1 MEVKTT
7 VDVLARILD
16 EHDSRGRTV
25 TNVEA
30 TSDGADDGTLH
41 VTMDVPVDLCA
52 AGEGEGVH
60 AGLTLEDATFTERGT
75 LQVGFSTSELIPVPS
90 SVPAT
95 VSVTERDVEVTRGGL
110 VVSVDL
116 TIDPPGNEPPEPEGK
131 ATDAAGTVETD
142 RPAPGRTHD
151 ADGPGSSESRSEA
164 RLESGSGPGDGD
176 GPEAVRDTSVPPYD
190 DTEYLQALYDAHDT
204 FSEMADAILMDI
216 SGETVRRYMIAA
228 DVHDPATYETAA
240 EAARSGSRPRP
251 SDDATDGSA
260 GDASRSAA
268 NDERE
273 GTSLPDE
280 QLVTDGIGLPEDIG
294 ITDVIEA
301 VVGSATV
308 YEVERELDLE
318 GEHVRGLLRRLDLLD
333 LVLRRIDDG
342 DRRGVTYEE
351 ASRRVRRCT
360 DAGGEHPAP

>member
-52 AGEGEGVH
+52 AGEGVH
-60 AGLTLEDATFTERGT
+60 AGLAPEDATFTERGT

-116 TIDPPGNEPPEPEGK
+116 TIDPPGDGPPEPEGK

-142 RPAPGRTHD
+142 RPAPGRAHD

-164 RLESGSGPGDGD
+164 GPESGSGD
-176 GPEAVRDTSVPPYD
+176 GPEAIRDTSVPPYD

-204 FSEMADAILMDI
+204 FSEMADAILMDV

-280 QLVTDGIGLPEDIG
+280 QLVADGIGLPEDVE
-294 ITDVIEA
+294 ITDIIEA

-318 GEHVRGLLRRLDLLD
+318 GERVRGLLQRLDLLD

-360 DAGGEHPAP
+360 DASGEHPAP

>member
-7 VDVLARILD
+7 FDVLSRILD

-25 TNVEA
+25 MNVEA

-41 VTMDVPVDLCA
+41 VSMDVPVDLCA
-52 AGEGEGVH
+52 AGAGTRS
-60 AGLTLEDATFTERGT
+60 GLTTEDATFTERGT
-75 LQVGFSTSELIPVPS
+75 LRVEFAVPELVPVPS

-95 VSVTERDVEVTRGGL
+95 VSVTRRDV
-110 VVSVDL
+110 VVSDGEPLVTVDL
-116 TIDPPGNEPPEPEGK
+116 TIEPPEDGPPEPE
-131 ATDAAGTVETD
+131 TTETNTDDAAETSP
-142 RPAPGRTHD
+142 REAVAGAEGPA
-151 ADGPGSSESRSEA
+151 ASS
-164 RLESGSGPGDGD
+164 PGDCL
-176 GPEAVRDTSVPPYD
+176 EAIRDESVPPYED
-190 DTEYLQALYDAHDT
+190 AEYLQALYDAHDT
-204 FSEMADAILMDI
+204 FSEMSEEIVMDV

-240 EAARSGSRPRP
+240 EAARSGSQPRP
-251 SDDATDGSA
+251 SDDAADGSD
-260 GDASRSAA
+260 GDSSRPAA
-268 NDERE
+268 NDKRE
-273 GTSLPDE
+273 GASLPDE
-280 QLVTDGIGLPEDIG
+280 QLVADGIGLPEDVG

-318 GEHVRGLLRRLDLLD
+318 GERVRGLLRRLDLLD

-351 ASRRVRRCT
+351 ASRRVRQCT
-360 DAGGEHPAP
+360 SASGEHPAP

>member
-52 AGEGEGVH
+52 AGEGVH

-95 VSVTERDVEVTRGGL
+95 VSVTERDVEVARGGL

-116 TIDPPGNEPPEPEGK
+116 TIDPPGDGPPEPEGK

-142 RPAPGRTHD
+142 RPAPGRAPD
-151 ADGPGSSESRSEA
+151 ADGPGSSES
-164 RLESGSGPGDGD
+164 GSGD
-176 GPEAVRDTSVPPYD
+176 GPEAIRDTSVPPYD

-204 FSEMADAILMDI
+204 FSEMADAILMDV

-268 NDERE
+268 DGERE

-280 QLVTDGIGLPEDIG
+280 QLVADGIGLPEDVG
-294 ITDVIEA
+294 ITDIIEA

-318 GEHVRGLLRRLDLLD
+318 GERVRGLLRQLDLLD
-333 LVLRRIDDG
+333 LVLRLIDDG